1 MLFTDPKNRLVGIC
15 TDGDLRKSILQG
27 ANTTSEVS
35 QIMNRNPITTNEVS
49 DYTHV
54 KNIMRE
60 YQISQIPLLDTN
72 NNFSRIIFDSWIE
85 ARFPKPLEALKTLY
99 QATKIRSMW
108 QKFLTAKLLEQDNV
122 DSERMQDQL
131 GTIHILRKHLYSTKL
146 NLTP

>member
-1 MLFTDPKNRLVGIC
+1 MTPKPYLINVIRMPALQMLLLFA
-15 TDGDLRKSILQG
+15 KSI
-27 ANTTSEVS
+27 
-35 QIMNRNPITTNEVS
+35 
-49 DYTHV
+49 
-54 KNIMRE
+54 
-60 YQISQIPLLDTN
+60 DTN
-72 NNFSRIIFDSWIE
+72 NNFSRIVFDSWIE

-146 NLTP
+146 NLTKYLTFLKDCFFFVKTKGFAC